1 VTDPWLLAAALVLVG
16 LLLCGFVAMR
26 GSPIERLIGLELGAV
41 LTALALM
48 LLAEGFDRD
57 VYFDLALVFT
67 ALSFAGNLAYIR
79 FFERWI

>member
-1 VTDPWLLAAALVLVG
+1 VTDPWLLAAGLVLVG
-16 LLLCGFVAMR
+16 LLPCGFVALR
-26 GSPIERLIGLELGAV
+26 GSPIERLIGLELGSV
-41 LTALALM
+41 LTALALL

-57 VYFDLALVFT
+57 VYFDLALVFA